1 MKKIVDLYKSLGL
14 GEHLLPTSTGFTWWD
29 NVYGGNEAVYDREF
43 ARKYAD
49 YEYYDF
55 MNGETSAESK
65 ANLKADVLSIL
76 TINQKKY
83 AEMYRVFIV
92 SDQDDPITYNYDMT
106 ETTGAQHSETSYGS
120 KSTEYGAT
128 SATYGQQTHE
138 YGATSATYGSKETTH
153 GAQTN
158 TKGQQID
165 TIGEVTDTHSV
176 APMNSTTPQVESS
189 DVTAQRTNT
198 EGQRIDTTA
207 QYSDTEG
214 SHTDTTLAH
223 TDTDGSHTDT
233 TLAHTDIEGSHK
245 DQYDADSWTLTR
257 KGNIG
262 VQTAGDIMRIHTD
275 FWTNHFKFMS
285 MIFEDINIELLM
297 IGD

>member
-1 MKKIVDLYKSLGL
+1 MKKIIDIYKSLTS
-14 GEHLLPTSTGFTWWD
+14 GECLLPTSTGFDWWE
-29 NVYGGNEAVYDREF
+29 NVYTAHKATYDREF
-43 ARKYAD
+43 ARRYS
-49 YEYYDF
+49 EFSYYDF
-55 MNGETSAESK
+55 LETDSTTMAQTK
-65 ANLKADVLSIL
+65 TDLKADALSVLTL
-76 TINQKKY
+76 NQKKY
-83 AEMYRVFIV
+83 AEMYRVFV
-92 SDQDDPITYNYDMT
+92 VTDQDDPITYNYDMT
-106 ETTGAQHSETSYGS
+106 ETTGAQHSET
-120 KSTEYGAT
+120 KYGAT

-138 YGATSATYGSKETTH
+138 YGATSATFGSKETTH

-158 TKGQQID
+158 TKGQQVD
-165 TIGEVTDTHSV
+165 TIGQITDTHSV
-176 APMNSTTPQVESS
+176 APMNSTTPITEST

-233 TLAHTDIEGSHK
+233 TNQHTDEH
-245 DQYDADSWTLTR
+245 DSDEWTLTR

-275 FWTNHFKFMS
+275 YWTNHFKFME
-285 MIFEDINIELLM
+285 MIFDDINAQLFLIE
-297 IGD
+297 D